1 MSKPRITASLNASA
15 HLSLYAVLLVA
26 TVLCSV
32 GIAMAVPTETV
43 LVVEDATTGDSY
55 ITEPVADGSTVGLE
69 YMHSVEKSR
78 VYDAY
83 RVENQTLVNTRM
95 EFESYGWGL
104 PARVNVTNVN
114 GTLVYEPDEPITEL
128 RTLYVSPGRTAGHT
142 LIVDSRRHDLVAVT
156 NASDVRIRIERQ
168 SLIERML

>member
-1 MSKPRITASLNASA
+1 MSRVFRSNGVAA
-15 HLSLYAVLLVA
+15 LLVA
-26 TVLCSV
+26 TVLILV
-32 GIAMAVPTETV
+32 AVAATVPTETV
-43 LVVEDATTGDSY
+43 LVVEDIETGEQY
-55 ITEPVADGSTVGLE
+55 LTEPVSDGSTVGLE

-104 PARVNVTNVN
+104 PARVDVTNVN
-114 GTLVYEPDEPITEL
+114 GTLVYEPAEPITEL
-128 RTLYVSPGRTAGHT
+128 QTLSVSPGRVAGHS
-142 LIVDSRRHDLVAVT
+142 LIVDGERHDLVAAT

-168 SLIERML
+168 SLIERI

>member
-1 MSKPRITASLNASA
+1 V
-15 HLSLYAVLLVA
+15 SLYSVLLVA
-26 TVLCSV
+26 LVVASAGV
-32 GIAMAVPTETV
+32 AMAVPTEKV
-43 LVVEDATTGDSY
+43 LVVEDSATGEHY
-55 ITEPVADGSTVGLE
+55 ITEPVSDGSTVGLE

-104 PARVNVTNVN
+104 PARVDVTNVN

-128 RTLYVSPGRTAGHT
+128 QTLSVSPGRVAGHS
-142 LIVDSRRHDLVAVT
+142 LIVDGERHDLVAAT
-156 NASDVRIRIERQ
+156 NASDVRIHIERQ
-168 SLIERML
+168 SLIERIL